1 MNPKNTRLDTK
12 NYLNIVIII
21 STFFLFLLILHFI
34 AGNSQELEI
43 IISENENQKSEQ
55 EVYVEKKIPCD
66 QSCRR
71 QRKEERKGQEF
82 WGRLLIFLDEIIPN
96 GREKEANTYFTGHE
110 IYFLVIFQAR
120 KFLFFFSHKK
130 ISKSRNKNNT
140 DPNN

>member
-1 MNPKNTRLDTK
+1 MNSKNTRLDTK

-43 IISENENQKSEQ
+43 IISENENQNEQ
-55 EVYVEKKIPCD
+55 EVFRLKNFVEKKIPCD

-71 QRKEERKGQEF
+71 QRKEERKGQDF

-96 GREKEANTYFTGHE
+96 GQEIEANAYFTGHG
-110 IYFLVIFQAR
+110 IYC
-120 KFLFFFSHKK
+120 KLFFRLANFYYF
-130 ISKSRNKNNT
+130 
-140 DPNN
+140 P